1 MRPVALLFLMALL
14 AVQLVLAEETP
25 SQAASEEAAPAKT
38 TLLGRAMPAFPKSL
52 MFTEQDRQRIAALL
66 ADRPVAAA
74 TAGGPAAAVD
84 AQAPELRPNV
94 YLSALVYTSPGD
106 WSAWINGLRFRP
118 GSAEKGVRAVK
129 ATPRWVEMDI
139 DTVEGLAVR
148 VRLSPNQTYLSSQDK
163 IVDGIVP

>member
-1 MRPVALLFLMALL
+1 MRPAALLLLMALL
-14 AVQLVLAEETP
+14 AVQLALAEETP
-25 SQAASEEAAPAKT
+25 SPVASEEAGPDKT

-52 MFTEQDRQRIAALL
+52 MFTEQERQRIAALL
-66 ADRPVAAA
+66 ADRPVAAI
-74 TAGGPAAAVD
+74 GGPAVAVD
-84 AQAPELRPNV
+84 APPPERRPNV

-129 ATPRWVEMDI
+129 ATSRWVEMDI
-139 DTVEGLAVR
+139 DTIDGLTVR

>member
-1 MRPVALLFLMALL
+1 MRPVALLLLMALL
-14 AVQLVLAEETP
+14 AVQLALAEETP

-52 MFTEQDRQRIAALL
+52 MFTEQERQRIAALL
-66 ADRPVAAA
+66 ADRPVAAI
-74 TAGGPAAAVD
+74 GGPAAAVG
-84 AQAPELRPNV
+84 APPPELRPNV

-129 ATPRWVEMDI
+129 ATSRWVEMDI
-139 DTVEGLAVR
+139 DTIDGLTVR